1 MKTLILLIALLLLS
15 VSLIAQVAP
24 IPQDVPLQQPN
35 LQQEL
40 EKRRYRMEGQ
50 LLDGSLRPL
59 PAPKQIQAS
68 ESRPN
73 PSIEDRIA
81 ALEAKVQA
89 LQKEVETQ
97 KAMIEQLRQQLL
109 DQQKKK

>member
-81 ALEAKVQA
+81 ALEAKIAA
-89 LQKEVETQ
+89 LQSE
-97 KAMIEQLRQQLL
+97 IEAQRALIKRLEERL
-109 DQQKKK
+109 